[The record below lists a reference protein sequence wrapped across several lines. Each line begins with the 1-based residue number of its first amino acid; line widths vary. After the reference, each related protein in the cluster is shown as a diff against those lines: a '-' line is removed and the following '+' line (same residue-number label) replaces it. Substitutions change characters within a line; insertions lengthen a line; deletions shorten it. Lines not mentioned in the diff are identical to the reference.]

1 MTLRLRGRCAV
12 AAARRTEGGG
22 AILCQYGSAAYR
34 MRVTSSCGWRFA
46 AADKS
51 RANPTEVI
59 HGSALATFHAGTQ
72 LDPPRLMSPFIAAT

>member
-12 AAARRTEGGG
+12 AAARRTGG
-22 AILCQYGSAAYR
+22 APVLCRYGSAAYR

-59 HGSALATFHAGTQ
+59 HGAALATFRAGTQ